1 MNHDAHD
8 LELLAALASEHEP
21 DRIAA
26 ETLIS
31 ECAEC
36 RVLFDEQLQLRSL
49 LAEVGSAQMTE
60 SERSQLLTAVTSA
73 LPTPMRRRTE
83 TKPLSPI
90 WGRMMAAAAALAVV
104 VGVGATIASQQGS
117 GNAATTSLAADAA
130 AASEFAVGGATN
142 TERASAA
149 SPTTAGVATLAQTEA
164 EGDLD
169 RLKAEAEA
177 LADDS
182 APEEDASV
190 SCAAETEDLE
200 IRERGESVYQGRQVL
215 LLLVEDD
222 GELSPRAF
230 FLDDCTE
237 IALPEDER

>member
-1 MNHDAHD
+1 MSRMNHDAHD

-36 RVLFDEQLQLRSL
+36 RALFEEQLQLRSL
-49 LAEVGSAQMTE
+49 LADVGSAQMTE

-73 LPTPMRRRTE
+73 LPVPIRRKTE

-117 GNAATTSLAADAA
+117 GNSATTSLAADAA
-130 AASEFAVGGATN
+130 APEFAVGGATSS
-142 TERASAA
+142 ERASTAAA
-149 SPTTAGVATLAQTEA
+149 SPTTAAAATLAQA
-164 EGDLD
+164 DAKGDLN

-190 SCAAETEDLE
+190 SCAAETEDLQ
-200 IRERGESVYQGRQVL
+200 IRERGGSFYQGRQVL

-237 IALPEDER
+237 IALP